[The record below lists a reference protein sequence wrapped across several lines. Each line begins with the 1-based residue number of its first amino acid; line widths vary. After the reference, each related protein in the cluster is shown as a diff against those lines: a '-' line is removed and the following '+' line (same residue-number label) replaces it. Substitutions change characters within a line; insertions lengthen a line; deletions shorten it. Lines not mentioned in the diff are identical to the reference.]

1 MTTKIKNRN
10 LIIGVLIAF
19 GAIFILGWY
28 LGKVKADR
36 ASKPIINALNN
47 EISSYK
53 YTIDGLEK
61 LAYEKEQIITQ
72 QREAI
77 AQHLIDKKELR
88 ALNLK
93 KVNEVTMLKGKI
105 EILLDSIK
113 HSGVVIHHDDSDDVE
128 WEDAIT
134 LPLGFEENTKYYKIS
149 GEFDKDA
156 YLSLKIEVPI
166 DILSVWTG
174 IEKGT
179 GKHIATVTLDNPYV
193 KINDILSVKMDIP
206 KQRRISIGAQA
217 GYGLILGK
225 PLSTAP
231 YMGVG
236 ISYRLF

>member
-19 GAIFILGWY
+19 AALFAFGWY
-28 LGKVKADR
+28 IGRAKAQN
-36 ASKPIINALNN
+36 ASDTIINALNGKITKY
-47 EISSYK
+47 E
-53 YTIDGLEK
+53 YTIGELEK
-61 LAYEKEQIITQ
+61 TAYAKDQLITEQKQ
-72 QREAI
+72 AI
-77 AQHLIDKKELR
+77 AQHIIDKKELK

-231 YMGVG
+231 YIGVG